1 MAPHAQPRPSLL
13 SRIEGLPIIVVFLVL
28 LALFMW
34 LAPEVFLQ
42 PFQYTTFLS
51 TLPPI
56 ILLAVGLTFIIGAG
70 EIDLCFP
77 AILGVSGF
85 IFAVIFKE
93 GQSDLVSWLG
103 AKDTDWIASYGAG
116 QIIQWF
122 AIVAALAGGVVV
134 GYVNGIL
141 VAVIGIPSFIATL
154 GTQFLWYGVASIL
167 SGGKSY
173 ALRGAEQST
182 VWMAVTGRPFA
193 GSSIDWVQQ
202 IPIQSLWTTLIV
214 IFMWFILNRHRF
226 GEHTLFL
233 GDSNAVSKVVGI
245 DVVREKIKL
254 FTLMGLLSGVAAI
267 FLTLEN
273 KNYFGNQGQGYLL
286 IAIASVLIGG
296 TSIFGGRATIV
307 GTIFGCFIIALVEP
321 GLVAAGLTG
330 SWVNAAR
337 GLIFLI
343 AIVFY
348 LYVDEPQ
355 RRSNFLARLVRFRA
369 FGRAGPAD

>member
-1 MAPHAQPRPSLL
+1 
-13 SRIEGLPIIVVFLVL
+13 
-28 LALFMW
+28 
-34 LAPEVFLQ
+34 
-42 PFQYTTFLS
+42 
-51 TLPPI
+51 
-56 ILLAVGLTFIIGAG
+56 
-70 EIDLCFP
+70 
-77 AILGVSGF
+77 
-85 IFAVIFKE
+85 
-93 GQSDLVSWLG
+93 
-103 AKDTDWIASYGAG
+103 
-116 QIIQWF
+116 
-122 AIVAALAGGVVV
+122 
-134 GYVNGIL
+134 
-141 VAVIGIPSFIATL
+141 
-154 GTQFLWYGVASIL
+154 
-167 SGGKSY
+167 
-173 ALRGAEQST
+173 
-182 VWMAVTGRPFA
+182 MAVTGRPFA
-193 GSSIDWVQQ
+193 ASSIDWVQQ

-254 FTLMGLLSGVAAI
+254 FTLMGLLAGVAAI

-321 GLVAAGLTG
+321 GLVATGLTG

-343 AIVFY
+343 AIVF
-348 LYVDEPQ
+348 
-355 RRSNFLARLVRFRA
+355 
-369 FGRAGPAD
+369 